1 MEGFRIFNEV
11 FGVMDEEFGA
21 GMETLSRVLDA
32 VLEIRNQLR
41 AKKMYDL
48 SDQIRAIL
56 ESSGVKVLDSKDKS
70 TWRLT

>member
-1 MEGFRIFNEV
+1 
-11 FGVMDEEFGA
+11 
-21 GMETLSRVLDA
+21 METLSRVLDA